1 MKHLASSSFW
11 ELYERLP
18 DPIQEL
24 ADKNFELLK
33 ADPNHP
39 SLHLKKAGKYW
50 SARIGIKYRVLGVEV
65 DEGVLWFWIGTHAEY
80 DKIVR

>member
-1 MKHLASSSFW
+1 MKHLASPSFW

-24 ADKNFELLK
+24 ADKNFGLLK
-33 ADPNHP
+33 AELNHP

-50 SARIGIKYRVLGVEV
+50 SARVGIKYRVLGVDV
-65 DEGVLWFWIGTHAEY
+65 DEGVLWFWIGTHVEY

>member
-1 MKHLASSSFW
+1 MKHLASLSFW

-50 SARIGIKYRVLGVEV
+50 SARVGIKYRVLGADV

>member
-1 MKHLASSSFW
+1 MKHLASPSFW

-18 DPIQEL
+18 NRIQEL

-33 ADPNHP
+33 TDPSHP

-50 SARIGIKYRVLGVEV
+50 SARVGIKYRVLGVDV
-65 DEGVLWFWIGTHAEY
+65 DEGVLWFWIGTHVEY